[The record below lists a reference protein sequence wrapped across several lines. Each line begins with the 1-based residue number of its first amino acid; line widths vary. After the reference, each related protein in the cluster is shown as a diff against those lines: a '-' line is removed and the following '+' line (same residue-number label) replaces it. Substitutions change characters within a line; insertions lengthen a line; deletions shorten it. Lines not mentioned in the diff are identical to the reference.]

1 MPQMYVGGRIFTA
14 DPDRPWA
21 EALLIDGDRIAAVG
35 SVAECLAAASTLP
48 GDHDDHGDQGVDSH
62 DDAAVE
68 QVDVTGCV
76 VMPGFVDGHSHL
88 LMTGSA
94 LGMAQLRTA
103 TSLEEIR
110 RRLVEWAEAN
120 PESPYVLGT
129 SFLFDA
135 LPNNEPTRQMLDDLF
150 PDRPVFI
157 DSFDLHC
164 GWVNSA
170 ALGVMEITAD
180 TPDPIGGEIR
190 RDPSTRE
197 ATGYLL
203 ETALHTHMYA
213 LLGRADDATRDRHLA
228 TAMTALNESGTTT
241 AVDMA
246 VGPADADTFTRAEQ
260 NDSLTLRVIGH
271 WIIRNTGDI
280 ATDLAQVHEAI
291 RRKAQHTGPMFRIA
305 GIKLIVDG
313 TIDACTAAMVDP
325 YTNDTNCAPIWP
337 AASLNPVVELADQL
351 GLQVACH
358 AIGDL
363 AVRIAIDAIERAQ
376 RVNGTSDRRHRI
388 EHLEYAD
395 AADIPR
401 LGALGITASMQPVH
415 CDPSIAGNWAEM
427 LGPERAP
434 EGFNWPG
441 YLDTGA
447 TLAFGTDT
455 PTAPHMPL
463 PNMYIGATR
472 RSPTEPHL
480 EPTRPD
486 FALPVDETIIHGTR
500 DAAWASFEEDRLGII
515 KVGACADLV
524 VIDDDPFANGPEA
537 LLTAKVRRTV
547 VGGRLVHT
555 AGDTAG

>member
-1 MPQMYVGGRIFTA
+1 MPTLYAGGRVFTA
-14 DPDRPWA
+14 DLERPWA
-21 EALLIDGDRIAAVG
+21 DALVTDDELIVAVG
-35 SVAECLAAASTLP
+35 SLGECAVVAGPDCER
-48 GDHDDHGDQGVDSH
+48 
-62 DDAAVE
+62 VE
-68 QVDVTGCV
+68 VTGCV
-76 VMPGFVDGHSHL
+76 VMPGFVDGHAHL

-94 LGMAQLRTA
+94 LGKAQLRTA

-120 PESPYVLGT
+120 PHEPYVLGT

-135 LPNNEPTRQMLDDLF
+135 LPNNEPTRAMLDDLF

-170 ALGVMEITAD
+170 ALSLMEITAD
-180 TPDPIGGEIR
+180 TPDPIGGEVR
-190 RDPSTRE
+190 RDASGQ

-203 ETALHTHMYA
+203 ETALVDHMWGFLA
-213 LLGRADDATRDRHLA
+213 RTDDATRDRHLA

-246 VGPADADTFTRAEQ
+246 VSADDAATFTRAEA
-260 NDSLTLRVIGH
+260 DGSLTLRVIGH
-271 WIIRNTGDI
+271 WSVHNSGVESTN
-280 ATDLAQVHEAI
+280 LAQVEEAA
-291 RRKAQHTGPMFRIA
+291 RRRDLHTGPMFRVA
-305 GIKLIVDG
+305 GIKIVVDG
-313 TIDACTAAMVDP
+313 TIDACTAAMIDP
-325 YTNDTNCAPIWP
+325 YTNRTNAEPIWP
-337 AASLNPVVELADQL
+337 ADALNPVVELADKL

-376 RVNGTSDRRHRI
+376 RINGTSGRRHRI

-415 CDPSIAGNWAEM
+415 CDPAIAGNWAEM

-434 EGFNWPG
+434 DGFNWPG
-441 YLDTGA
+441 YTSTGA

-463 PNMYIGATR
+463 PNMYIAATR
-472 RSPTEPHL
+472 RSPDDPTL

-486 FALPVDETIIHGTR
+486 FALPVDESIVHGTH
-500 DAAWASFEEDRLGII
+500 DAAWASFEEGRLG
-515 KVGACADLV
+515 VLQPGACADLV
-524 VIDDDPFANGPEA
+524 VIDDDPFARGPSA
-537 LLTAKVRRTV
+537 LLSASVRRTV
-547 VGGRLVHT
+547 VGGRVVHT
-555 AGDTAG
+555 A

>member
-1 MPQMYVGGRIFTA
+1 MRQLYVGGRVFTA
-14 DPDRPWA
+14 DLESPWA
-21 EALLIDGDRIAAVG
+21 ESLVTDGDTIIAVG
-35 SVAECLAAASTLP
+35 TASACAEAA
-48 GDHDDHGDQGVDSH
+48 GDG
-62 DDAAVE
+62 AE
-68 QVDVTGCV
+68 RVDVTGCV

-94 LGMAQLRTA
+94 LGKAQLRTA

-135 LPNNEPTRQMLDDLF
+135 VPDNEPTRHMLDDLF
-150 PDRPVFI
+150 PDKPVFI

-164 GWVNSA
+164 GWVNTA
-170 ALGVMEITAD
+170 ALELMEVTSE

-190 RDPSTRE
+190 RDAVTGKP
-197 ATGYLL
+197 TGYLL
-203 ETALHTHMYA
+203 ETALHNHMWA
-213 LLGRADDATRDRHLA
+213 FLARTDDATRDRHLA
-228 TAMTALNESGTTT
+228 IAMRALNESGTTT

-246 VGPADADTFTRAEQ
+246 VGPEDAATFARAEERG
-260 NDSLTLRVIGH
+260 SLTLRVIGH
-271 WIIRNTGDI
+271 WIVRNTGDT
-280 ATDLAQVHEAI
+280 ATDLEQVEEAA
-291 RRKAQHTGPMFRIA
+291 RRKELHTGGMFRVA
-305 GIKLIVDG
+305 GIKLVVDG
-313 TIDACTAAMVDP
+313 TIDACTAAMIEP
-325 YTNDTNCAPIWP
+325 YTNETNCEPIWP
-337 AASLNPVVELADQL
+337 AVSLNPVVELADRL

-363 AVRIAIDAIERAQ
+363 AVRSAIDAIERAQ
-376 RVNGTSDRRHRI
+376 QINGTSGRRHRI

-415 CDPSIAGNWAEM
+415 CDPAIAGNWAEM
-427 LGPERAP
+427 LGPDRAP

-441 YLDTGA
+441 FVNTGA

-472 RSPTEPHL
+472 RSPEQPEL
-480 EPTRPD
+480 PANRAD
-486 FALPVDETIIHGTR
+486 FALPVDETIVHGTK
-500 DAAWASFEEDRLGII
+500 DAAWASFEEERLGVLR
-515 KVGACADLV
+515 VGACADLV
-524 VIDDDPFANGPEA
+524 VIDDDPFANGPDA
-537 LLTAKVRRTV
+537 LLRARVRRTV
-547 VGGRLVHT
+547 VGGRVVHT
-555 AGDTAG
+555 AD

>member
-1 MPQMYVGGRIFTA
+1 MSQLYVGGRVFTA
-14 DPDRPWA
+14 DLDDPWA
-21 EALLIDGDRIAAVG
+21 ESLVVEGDLI
-35 SVAECLAAASTLP
+35 VAIGRLAACEAAA
-48 GDHDDHGDQGVDSH
+48 GD
-62 DDAAVE
+62 E
-68 QVDVTGCV
+68 CERIDVTGCV

-94 LGMAQLRTA
+94 LGKAQLRTA

-120 PESPYVLGT
+120 PDSPYVLGT

-135 LPNNEPTRQMLDDLF
+135 VPNNEPTRQMLDDLF

-164 GWVNSA
+164 GWVNTA
-170 ALGVMEITAD
+170 ALSLMEITRD

-190 RDPSTRE
+190 REPTSGLP
-197 ATGYLL
+197 TGYLL
-203 ETALHTHMYA
+203 ETALHQHMWEFLA
-213 LLGRADDATRDRHLA
+213 RTDDATRDRNLA
-228 TAMTALNESGTTT
+228 TAMKALNESGTTT

-246 VGPADADTFTRAEQ
+246 VGPHDAATFARAEA
-260 NDSLTLRVIGH
+260 NGSLTLRVIGH
-271 WIIRNTGDI
+271 WIVRNTGDS
-280 ATDLAQVHEAI
+280 AADLAQVEEAA
-291 RRKAQHTGPMFRIA
+291 RRKEQHTGGMFRVA
-305 GIKLIVDG
+305 GIKLVVDG
-313 TIDACTAAMVDP
+313 TIDACTAAMIEP
-325 YTNDTNCAPIWP
+325 YTNDTNCEPIWP
-337 AASLNPVVELADQL
+337 AASLNPVVELADRL

-363 AVRIAIDAIERAQ
+363 AVRSAIDAIERAQ
-376 RVNGTSDRRHRI
+376 QINGTSGRRHRI

-415 CDPSIAGNWAEM
+415 CDPAIAGNWAEM
-427 LGPERAP
+427 LGPDRAP

-441 YLDTGA
+441 FVNTGA

-472 RSPTEPHL
+472 RSPDQPDL
-480 EPTRPD
+480 PANRPD
-486 FALPVDETIIHGTR
+486 FALPVDETIVHGTR
-500 DAAWASFEEDRLGII
+500 DAAWASFEEGRLGILR
-515 KVGACADLV
+515 VGACADLV
-524 VIDDDPFANGPEA
+524 VIDDDPFTRGPDA
-537 LLTAKVRRTV
+537 LLSARVRRTV
-547 VGGRLVHT
+547 LGGRVVHT
-555 AGDTAG
+555 ID